1 MIPHYYNYEL
11 MKQLNGNKQMTDVWN
26 LPAIAR
32 WEKSCGKHATQK
44 LFYHQIIFMQQ
55 TKWSQTMEFLGFKI
69 DKHLIKVGNK

>member
-44 LFYHQIIFMQQ
+44 LFYHQI
-55 TKWSQTMEFLGFKI
+55 FLM
-69 DKHLIKVGNK
+69 